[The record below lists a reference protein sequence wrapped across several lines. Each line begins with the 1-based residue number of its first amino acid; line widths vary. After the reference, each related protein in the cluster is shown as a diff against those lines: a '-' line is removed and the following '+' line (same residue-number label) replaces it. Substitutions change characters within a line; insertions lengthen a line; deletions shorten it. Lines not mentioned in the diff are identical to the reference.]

1 MTLDEV
7 ITGIIYLIAVF
18 ILFFLGKFVYDKL
31 NRRFVLREELVKKD
45 NLALALSVF
54 GYYFG
59 LVIALGGVLS
69 GESAGWIDDLFD
81 IFYYG
86 IISIILLNIS
96 IFINN
101 KIILSKFDNIKE
113 IIEDQNAGTGMVE
126 AGNHIAMG
134 LIIYGAMSGDTGD
147 LITAGAF
154 WLLGQF
160 VLIVAG
166 AVYNWITPFD
176 IHEQIEK
183 DNVAVGVAFAG
194 ALIAIGNVIRIGAAG
209 DFISWSENL
218 STFFG
223 FVAFGL
229 IMLPIVRWATDKILL
244 PGEKLTDELVN
255 QEKPN
260 VGAAVIEAMSY
271 IAASFL
277 LGWVV

>member
-1 MTLDEV
+1 M
-7 ITGIIYLIAVF
+7 F
-18 ILFFLGKFVYDKL
+18 ILFFLGKLLYDKL
-31 NRRFVLREELVKKD
+31 NRRFVLKEELVKKD
-45 NLALALSVF
+45 NFALSLSVF
-54 GYYFG
+54 GYYLG

-69 GESAGWIDDLFD
+69 GESAGLVEDLFD
-81 IFYYG
+81 IFFYG
-86 IISIILLNIS
+86 IVSIILLNLS
-96 IFINN
+96 IVIND
-101 KIILSKFDNIKE
+101 KIILRKFDNVKE
-113 IIEDQNAGTGMVE
+113 IIEDQNPGTGIIE
-126 AGNHIAMG
+126 AANHIAVG

-154 WLLGQF
+154 WILGQF
-160 VLIVAG
+160 VLILAG
-166 AVYNWITPFD
+166 LVYNWITPFD

-209 DFISWSENL
+209 DFISWEYNL
-218 STFFG
+218 STFFA

-229 IMLPIVRWATDKILL
+229 IMLPVVRLATDKILL

-260 VGAAVIEAMSY
+260 VGAGVIEAMSY
-271 IAASFL
+271 IAASLL

>member
-45 NLALALSVF
+45 NFALALSVF

-209 DFISWSENL
+209 DFVSWSENL
-218 STFFG
+218 NTFFG

-260 VGAAVIEAMSY
+260 IGAAVIEAMSY